1 MIDFNNKREVARILQ
16 YTNVLPTLTH
26 DELIKHLDQCKHYRF
41 DAAMIP
47 PCFVKQAKAYLK
59 GTGIKVASIINF
71 PAGNDSLAMKL
82 AALRELIKD
91 GVDEFDFPP
100 NPGYL
105 LGGQEDLYLDE
116 MVQITQL
123 AHHHGVKVKVML
135 EFGFLSEPLRIRA
148 VELASQAGVDW
159 IKNSS
164 GWGAGGTPATVD
176 DVRLIKQH
184 MHGISRIKVSG
195 KVNTLS
201 KLKELVEAGAE
212 LAGTSSAVLIMQDLE
227 GDSNAY

>member
-1 MIDFNNKREVARILQ
+1 MIDFNNKKEVARLLQ
-16 YTNVLPTLTH
+16 FTNVLPTMTH
-26 DELIKHLDQCKHYRF
+26 SDLIRHLDLCKQYGF

-47 PCFVKQAKAYLK
+47 PCYVRIAKEYLQ

-71 PAGNDSLAMKL
+71 PTGNDSLGMKL
-82 AALRELIKD
+82 AALTELIRD

-116 MVQITQL
+116 MVQVVKL
-123 AHHHGVKVKVML
+123 AHLHGVKVKVML
-135 EFGFLSEPLRIRA
+135 EFGFLSEPLRIKA
-148 VELASQAGVDW
+148 VELASRAGVDW

-176 DVRLIKQH
+176 DVLLIKQH
-184 MHGISRIKVSG
+184 MHGISKIKVSG

-227 GDSNAY
+227 GDPNAY